1 MSAQSVSD
9 MIPRSGWEGFKMVEV
24 VMDAEDAP
32 SSYKNPVFMV
42 QKRNRRWR
50 KRFTLLHRLVLEK

>member
-1 MSAQSVSD
+1 
-9 MIPRSGWEGFKMVEV
+9 MVEV